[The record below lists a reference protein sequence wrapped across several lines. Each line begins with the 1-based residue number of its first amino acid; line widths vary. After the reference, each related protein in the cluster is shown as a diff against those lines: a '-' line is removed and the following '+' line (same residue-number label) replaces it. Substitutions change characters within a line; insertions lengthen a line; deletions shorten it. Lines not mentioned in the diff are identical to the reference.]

1 MSQGEQSLEKV
12 DEPLQDVMGWG
23 KNHAAAY
30 RCLVDRGPLEAGEV
44 VVRTDVP
51 RGRIYDVLEDL
62 VEEGVVTFRERNPR
76 RYNAQNPEGLIQE
89 RKENFDEKASELI
102 ETLGNAYQLNL
113 PEETGDSAWILG
125 GRSGTVRKL
134 RELLE
139 EADDSVKAV
148 EPDPR
153 WCETSDHRVFDE
165 LHRED
170 VEVKPV
176 IWSARQDMLEEIA
189 SFNYQV
195 WEHDDLNKMFY
206 VIDDKHVVFRIGDD
220 TGVVFS
226 DATIAKVF
234 TREFEDIF
242 RKAEE
247 FDLNDA

>member
-1 MSQGEQSLEKV
+1 MSHGEQSLEKADV
-12 DEPLQDVMGWG
+12 PLQDVMGWG

-30 RCLVDRGPLEAGEV
+30 RCLVDKGPLEAGEV

-62 VEEGVVTFRERNPR
+62 VEEGAATFRERNPR
-76 RYNAQNPEGLIQE
+76 RYYAQNPEGLLQE
-89 RKENFDEKASELI
+89 RKKDFDDKASELI

-113 PEETGDSAWILG
+113 PDESGDSAWILG

-139 EADDSVKAV
+139 EAQDSVRAL

-153 WCETSDHRVFDE
+153 WCETSDHRVFE
-165 LHRED
+165 KLHRED
-170 VEVKPV
+170 VELKPV
-176 IWSARQDMLEEIA
+176 IWSARQDTLEEIA
-189 SFNYQV
+189 SFNYPV
-195 WEHDDLNKMFY
+195 WEHEDLNKMFY
-206 VIDDKHVVFRIGDD
+206 VIDEKHVVFQMGGD

-234 TREFEDIF
+234 AREFEETF
-242 RKAEE
+242 KHAEK
-247 FDLNDA
+247 FDRNNA

>member
-1 MSQGEQSLEKV
+1 MSNGEQSLEKV
-12 DEPLQDVMGWG
+12 DEPLQDVMDWG

-30 RCLVDRGPLEAGEV
+30 RCLVDQGPLEASEV

-76 RYNAQNPEGLIQE
+76 RYKAQNPEGLIQE
-89 RKENFDEKASELI
+89 RREDFNDKAIELI

-113 PEETGDSAWILG
+113 PAESGDSAWILG

-139 EADDSVKAV
+139 EADDSVRAA

-153 WCETSDHRVFDE
+153 WCETSDHRVFEE

-176 IWSARQDMLEEIA
+176 IWSARQEMLKEIA
-189 SFNYQV
+189 SFSYPV

-206 VIDDKHVVFRIGDD
+206 VIDDKHVVFRMDGD

-234 TREFEDIF
+234 TREFEVIF
-242 RKAEE
+242 KHAEK